1 MRPLSFDHLMSWALE
16 ELRRDGSIFGVKES
30 QFWHPEPGRLITDS
44 FGDRLASPVG
54 PAAGPQTQLAN
65 NILVA
70 YLTGAR
76 FMELKTVQSI
86 DGEELR
92 KAVAKP
98 CIQAEDEGY
107 NCEWSTELTVG
118 EAYDEY
124 VKAYFAIAVLGKELG
139 LGTVDEVAFNISVGY
154 DLDGIKGDKV
164 SSFIDGMTDASSTP
178 IFAQCCAWVEQN
190 LGALSHFTREDLDTL
205 SPAVSRS
212 VTLSTMHGCPADEI
226 ERIAMHLLTEKH
238 LKTFVKCNPTML
250 GYQFARDCLDRLG
263 YDYVSFDDHHFTEDL
278 QYAEAIE
285 MFRRLTAEADKRGLS
300 FGIKLTNTFPVEVR
314 RGELPSEEMY
324 MSGRPLLALSLSLAL
339 RLSREFDGSLPISFS
354 GGVDAVNLQ
363 EILSTGIQPVTVA
376 TTILKPGGA
385 VRFRQLSSLAS
396 EVMTDY
402 HGVDVNRL
410 ATLVED
416 VLTDERYH
424 KRYREKVHSRKTD
437 SALPLTD
444 CYKAPCENGGC
455 PIHQRIPEYLKLTA
469 AGDFK
474 EAFDTIAF
482 DNTAPTILG
491 VLCSEPCRDHCTR
504 LDYDQ
509 AIDMRAVKLVAS
521 DGAQDAFIEAIA
533 PPALLTDAK
542 VGIIGAGPAGI
553 AAAIFLR
560 RNGMDVEVFEKL
572 DGPYG
577 IVKYIIP
584 SFRITREQIERDYQ
598 LAVHLGVRFHFSCDP
613 DYSVEDLKKTFAHVI
628 IATGS
633 WGKCPSPVH
642 EASEGQDSLGNI
654 VDAIDF
660 LWQANNEGGARV
672 GKRVAVI
679 GAGDVAMDCV
689 RTAQRTVG
697 VQEAVLV
704 YRRTEP
710 YMPATQHEV
719 NLVRS
724 EGLTMEELLA
734 PVSYDGA
741 TLRCEQMRL
750 SDEDASGRRTVVGLG
765 TFVDMPFDT
774 VIGATGATV
783 QTGAY
788 ARNGLAQNARGLAKV
803 GPTFESSICDV
814 FVIGDGRLGPSTIV
828 RAIADA
834 KTAVR
839 AILHKEH
846 LPADYDSRPA
856 KVERDRQEV
865 HAHRGLLIAAING
878 KAEGDR
884 CLTCDVICEMCTEV
898 CPNRANVAI
907 TVPGFA
913 DPAQIVHIDGLCNEC
928 GNCGT
933 FCPHA
938 GLPYKDKIT
947 IFWSRDGFDS
957 STNTGFLPLTDGAY
971 LTRMPDGSVREHL
984 AGQQDLPEEM
994 SQVLAAIEKDY
1005 SFMFAAPVGAQS

>member
-1 MRPLSFDHLMSWALE
+1 MSDLMQPLSFDHLMTWALE
-16 ELRRDGSIFGVKES
+16 ELRRDGSIFGVKEN

-44 FGDRLASPVG
+44 FGERLASPVG

-76 FMELKTVQSI
+76 FMELKTVQMI

-107 NCEWSTELTVG
+107 NCEWSTELTVS
-118 EAYDEY
+118 EAYEEY

-139 LGTVDEVAFNISVGY
+139 LGTIDEVAFNISVGY
-154 DLDGIKGDKV
+154 DLEGVKGEKV
-164 SSFIDGMTDASSTP
+164 EPFIDAMIDASSAP
-178 IFAQCCAWVEQN
+178 IFRECRAWVEEHLEQFP
-190 LGALSHFTREDLDTL
+190 HFTREDLDTL
-205 SPAVSRS
+205 SPQVSRS
-212 VTLSTMHGCPADEI
+212 VTVSTLHGCPADEI
-226 ERIAMHLLTEKH
+226 ERIAMHLITQKH
-238 LKTFVKCNPTML
+238 LHTFVKCNPTML

-263 YDYVSFDDHHFTEDL
+263 YDYLSFDDHHFTEDL
-278 QYAEAIE
+278 QYADAVE
-285 MFRRLTAEADKRGLS
+285 MFARLTAEAQERGLS
-300 FGIKLTNTFPVEVR
+300 FGIKLTNTFPVAVSR
-314 RGELPSEEMY
+314 RELPSEEMY
-324 MSGRPLLALSLSLAL
+324 MSGRPLLPLSLSLAL
-339 RLSREFDGSLPISFS
+339 KLSQDFDGGLPISFS
-354 GGVDAVNLQ
+354 GGVDAFNIK

-376 TTILKPGGA
+376 TTILKPGGPT
-385 VRFRQLSSLAS
+385 RFRQLSSIAA

-402 HGVDVNRL
+402 QGIDVDRL
-410 ATLVED
+410 AALANHA
-416 VLTDERYH
+416 LSDERYH
-424 KRYREKVHSRKTD
+424 KRYREKIHSRKTN
-437 SALPLTD
+437 SPLPLTD
-444 CYKAPCENGGC
+444 CYKAPCEDGGC

-469 AGDFK
+469 AGAYK
-474 EAFDTIAF
+474 EAFEAIAL

-509 AIDMRAVKLVAS
+509 AIDIRDVKLAAA
-521 DGAQDAFIEAIA
+521 DGAQDAFIQAIA

-553 AAAIFLR
+553 AAALFLR

-572 DGPYG
+572 EGPYG

-584 SFRITREQIERDYQ
+584 NFRITREQIERDYQ

-613 DYSVEDLKKTFAHVI
+613 HYSVEELKRTFAHVI

-633 WGKCPSPVH
+633 WGRCPSPVREEH
-642 EASEGQDSLGNI
+642 DNI
-654 VDAIDF
+654 LDAIDF
-660 LWQANNEGGARV
+660 LWQANNEGGAKV

-689 RTAQRTVG
+689 RTAQRSEG
-697 VQEAVLV
+697 VQEAVIV

-724 EGLTMEELLA
+724 EGLTMHELLA
-734 PVSYDGA
+734 PISYDGT
-741 TLRCEQMRL
+741 TLHCEQMRL
-750 SDEDASGRRTVVGLG
+750 SEQDTGGRRAVIGLG
-765 TFVDMPFDT
+765 TFVDLAFDT

-783 QTGAY
+783 QTGPY
-788 ARNGLAQNARGLAKV
+788 SRNGLAQNARGLAEV
-803 GPTFESSICDV
+803 DRSFQSSIDDV
-814 FVIGDGRLGPSTIV
+814 YVIGDGRLGPATIV
-828 RAIADA
+828 RAVADA
-834 KTAVR
+834 KTVVA
-839 AILHKEH
+839 AILRKEH
-846 LPADYDSRPA
+846 LCADYDSRPE
-856 KVERDRQEV
+856 KVERDRHEV
-865 HAHRGLLIAAING
+865 HGRRGLLITAING
-878 KAEGDR
+878 KTEGDR
-884 CLTCDVICEMCTEV
+884 CLTCDVICEVCTEV

-913 DPAQIVHIDGLCNEC
+913 DPRQIVHIDGLCNEC

-933 FCPHA
+933 FCPHE

-947 IFWSRDGFDS
+947 IFWSREGFEE
-957 STNTGFLPLTDGAY
+957 STNVGFLPLTAGAY
-971 LTRMPDGSVREHL
+971 LTRMPDGSVRERR
-984 AGQQDLPEEM
+984 AGQEDLPEGM
-994 SQVLAAIEKDY
+994 SRVLAAIEADY
-1005 SFMFAAPVGAQS
+1005 SVMLAAPVGARS

>member
-1 MRPLSFDHLMSWALE
+1 MSDLMQPLSFGHLMSWALE

-76 FMELKTVQSI
+76 FMELKTVQKM

-92 KAVAKP
+92 ECVAKP

-107 NCEWSTELTVG
+107 NCEWSTELTVA

-124 VKAYFAIAVLGKELG
+124 LKAYFAIAVLGKELG
-139 LGTVDEVAFNISVGY
+139 LGTVDEVGFNISVGY
-154 DLDGIKGDKV
+154 DLEGIKGEKV
-164 SSFIDGMTDASSTP
+164 NSFIDSMIDASGTP
-178 IFAQCCAWVEQN
+178 IFRECREWVEDH
-190 LGALSHFTREDLDTL
+190 LGDLSHFTRKDLDTL
-205 SPAVSRS
+205 SPQVSRS

-226 ERIAMHLLTEKH
+226 ERIAMYLLTEKH
-238 LKTFVKCNPTML
+238 LRTFVKCNPTML

-263 YDYVSFDDHHFTEDL
+263 YDYISFDDHHFIEDL
-278 QYAEAIE
+278 QFADATE

-300 FGIKLTNTFPVEVR
+300 FGIKLTNTFPVEVS

-324 MSGRPLLALSLSLAL
+324 MSGRPLLALALSLAL
-339 RLSREFDGSLPISFS
+339 KLSREFDGGLPISFS
-354 GGVDAVNLQ
+354 GGVDAFNLQ
-363 EILSTGIQPVTVA
+363 EILATGIQPVTVA
-376 TTILKPGGA
+376 TTILKPGG
-385 VRFRQLSSLAS
+385 VTRLRQLSSLAA

-402 HGVDVNRL
+402 HGIDVDRL
-410 ATLVED
+410 SALVD
-416 VLTDERYH
+416 HVLTDERYH
-424 KRYREKVHSRKTD
+424 KRYREKVQSRKTD
-437 SALPLTD
+437 SPLPLTD
-444 CYKAPCENGGC
+444 CYKAPCQDGGC
-455 PIHQRIPEYLKLTA
+455 PIHQRIPEYLELTA

-509 AIDMRAVKLVAS
+509 AIDMRAVKLAAA

-560 RNGMDVEVFEKL
+560 RNGMEVEVFEKL

-584 SFRITREQIERDYQ
+584 SFRITPEQIERDYQ
-598 LAVHLGVRFHFSCDP
+598 LAVRLGVRFHFSCDP
-613 DYSVEDLKKTFAHVI
+613 DYSVEELKKTFAHVV

-633 WGKCPSPVH
+633 WGRSPSPVR
-642 EASEGQDSLGNI
+642 EGHDNI
-654 VDAIDF
+654 LDAIDF
-660 LWQANNEGGARV
+660 LWQANNEGGAKVGRRV
-672 GKRVAVI
+672 GVI

-689 RTAQRTVG
+689 RTAQRSEG

-724 EGLTMEELLA
+724 EGLTVHELLA
-734 PVSYDGA
+734 PISYDGT
-741 TLRCEQMRL
+741 TLHCEEMRL
-750 SDEDASGRRTVVGLG
+750 SEEDASGRRSVVGLG
-765 TFVDMPFDT
+765 TFVDLAFDT

-783 QTGAY
+783 ETGPY
-788 ARNGLAQNARGLAKV
+788 ARNGLAQNDRGLALV
-803 GPTFESSICDV
+803 DTSFQSSIDDV
-814 FVIGDGRLGPSTIV
+814 YVIGDGRLGPSTIV

-839 AILHKEH
+839 VILNKEH
-846 LPADYDSRPA
+846 LLVDYDSRPA
-856 KVERDRQEV
+856 KVERDQREV
-865 HAHRGLLIAAING
+865 HGRRGLLIAAING

-884 CLTCDVICEMCTEV
+884 CLTCDVICEVCAEV

-913 DPAQIVHIDGLCNEC
+913 DPRQIVHMDGLCNEC

-947 IFWSRDGFDS
+947 IFWTRDDFED
-957 STNTGFLPLTDGAY
+957 STNTGFLPLTGGAY
-971 LTRMPDGSVREHL
+971 LTRMPDGSVREHR
-984 AGQQDLPEEM
+984 AGQDHLPDGM
-994 SQVLAAIEKDY
+994 SQVLAAIEKDH

>member
-1 MRPLSFDHLMSWALE
+1 MGDLMRPLSFGHLMSWALE

-30 QFWHPEPGRLITDS
+30 QFWQPEPGRLITDS

-76 FMELKTVQSI
+76 FIELKTVQKI
-86 DGEELR
+86 DGAELR

-107 NCEWSTELTVG
+107 NCEWSTELTVA

-124 VKAYFAIAVLGKELG
+124 LKAYFAIAVLGTELG
-139 LGTVDEVAFNISVGY
+139 LGTVDEVGFNISVGY
-154 DLDGIKGDKV
+154 DLAGIKDDKV
-164 SSFIDGMTDASSTP
+164 NSFIDAMVDASGTP
-178 IFAQCCAWVEQN
+178 IFAECRAWVQEH
-190 LGALSHFTREDLDTL
+190 LGELSHFTREDLDTL
-205 SPAVSRS
+205 SPQVSRS
-212 VTLSTMHGCPADEI
+212 VTLSTMHGCPAGEI

-238 LKTFVKCNPTML
+238 LRTFVKCNPTML

-263 YDYVSFDDHHFTEDL
+263 YDYLSFDEHHFAEDL

-285 MFRRLTAEADKRGLS
+285 MFARLTAVAQEQGRS

-314 RGELPSEEMY
+314 RRELPSEEMY
-324 MSGRPLLALSLSLAL
+324 MSGRALLPLSLSLAL
-339 RLSREFDGSLPISFS
+339 KLSRDFDGALPISFS
-354 GGVDAVNLQ
+354 GGVDAFNVTQ
-363 EILSTGIQPVTVA
+363 ILATGIQPVTVA
-376 TTILKPGGA
+376 TTILKPGG
-385 VRFRQLSSLAS
+385 VIRLRQLSSLAA

-402 HGVDVNRL
+402 HGIDVDRL
-410 ATLVED
+410 EALVED
-416 VLTDERYH
+416 ALIDERYH

-437 SALPLTD
+437 SPLPLTD
-444 CYKAPCENGGC
+444 CYKAPCEDGGC
-455 PIHQRIPEYLKLTA
+455 PINQRIPEYLKLTA
-469 AGDFK
+469 AGQFT
-474 EAFDTIAF
+474 EAFDAIVF
-482 DNTAPTILG
+482 DTTAPTILG

-504 LDYDQ
+504 LDIDQ
-509 AIDMRAVKLVAS
+509 AIDMRGVKLAAA
-521 DGAQDAFIEAIA
+521 DGAQDAFIEATV
-533 PPALLTDAK
+533 PPALLTDRK
-542 VGIIGAGPAGI
+542 VAIIGAGPAGI
-553 AAAIFLR
+553 AAAMFLR

-572 DGPYG
+572 EGPYG

-584 SFRITREQIERDYQ
+584 GFRITREQIERDYR

-613 DYSVEDLKKTFAHVI
+613 HYSVDELKKTFAHVI

-633 WGKCPSPVH
+633 WGRCPSPVR
-642 EASEGQDSLGNI
+642 EGQDNI
-654 VDAIDF
+654 LDAIEF
-660 LWQANNEGGARV
+660 LWQANNEGGATV
-672 GKRVAVI
+672 GRRVAVI

-689 RTAQRTVG
+689 RTAQRSEG

-724 EGLTMEELLA
+724 EGLAMEELLA
-734 PVSYDGA
+734 PISYDGT
-741 TLRCEQMRL
+741 TLRCEEMEL
-750 SDEDASGRRTVVGLG
+750 SDEDAGGRRSVVGLG
-765 TFVDMPFDT
+765 TFVDLPFDT
-774 VIGATGATV
+774 VIGATGAMVEAGPST
-783 QTGAY
+783 
-788 ARNGLAQNARGLAKV
+788 RNGLTQNARGLAEV
-803 GPTFESSICDV
+803 DASFQSSIDHV
-814 FVIGDGRLGPSTIV
+814 YVIGDGRLGPSTVV
-828 RAIADA
+828 RAVADA

-839 AILHKEH
+839 AILHEEH
-846 LPADYDSRPA
+846 LPVDYDIRPA
-856 KVERDRQEV
+856 KVERDQHEV
-865 HAHRGLLIAAING
+865 HARRGLQIAAING

-884 CLTCDVICEMCTEV
+884 CLTCDVICEVCTEV

-913 DPAQIVHIDGLCNEC
+913 DPRQIVHLDGLCNEC

-947 IFWSRDGFDS
+947 IFWSREDFDD
-957 STNTGFLPLTDGAY
+957 STNVGFLPLADGAY
-971 LTRMPDGSVREHL
+971 LTRMPDHTVRAHR
-984 AGQQDLPEEM
+984 AGQQDLPAEM
-994 SQVLAAIEKDY
+994 SRVLAAIEKDY
-1005 SFMFAAPVGAQS
+1005 SFMLAAPLGATS

>member
-16 ELRRDGSIFGVKES
+16 ELDRDGSIFGVKEN

-65 NILVA
+65 NIVVA

-76 FMELKTVQSI
+76 FMELKTVQNI
-86 DGEELR
+86 DGEDLR

-107 NCEWSTELTVG
+107 NCEWSTELTVSEG
-118 EAYDEY
+118 YDEY

-139 LGTVDEVAFNISVGY
+139 LGSVDEVAFNISVGY
-154 DLDGIKGDKV
+154 DLEGIKGDKV
-164 SSFIDGMTDASSTP
+164 RPFIDAMVDASSTP
-178 IFAQCCAWVEQN
+178 IFRECQAWVEDH
-190 LGALSHFTREDLDTL
+190 LMELSHFTREDLDNL
-205 SPAVSRS
+205 SPQVSRS

-238 LKTFVKCNPTML
+238 LHTFVKCNPTML

-263 YDYVSFDDHHFTEDL
+263 YDYLSFDDHHFTEDL
-278 QYAEAIE
+278 QYADAVQ
-285 MFRRLTAEADKRGLS
+285 MFGRLTAQARKRGLT
-300 FGIKLTNTFPVEVR
+300 FGIKLTNTFPVAVS
-314 RGELPSEEMY
+314 RGELPAEEMY
-324 MSGRPLLALSLSLAL
+324 MSGRPLLPLSLSLAL

-354 GGVDAVNLQ
+354 GGVDAFNIK

-376 TTILKPGGA
+376 TTILKPGG
-385 VRFRQLSSLAS
+385 VTRFRQLSSLAA
-396 EVMTDY
+396 EIMADY
-402 HGVDVNRL
+402 QGIDVDRL
-410 ATLVED
+410 AALVDE
-416 VLTDERYH
+416 VLNDERYH
-424 KRYREKVHSRKTD
+424 KRYREKVQSRKTD
-437 SALPLTD
+437 SPLPLTD
-444 CYKAPCENGGC
+444 CYKAPCQDGGC
-455 PIHQRIPEYLKLTA
+455 PIHQRIPEYLRLSA
-469 AGDFK
+469 AGELK
-474 EAFDTIAF
+474 EAFEAIAF

-509 AIDMRAVKLVAS
+509 SIDIRGVKLAAA
-521 DGAQDAFIEAIA
+521 DGAQDAFVAA
-533 PPALLTDAK
+533 LQRPALLTDHK

-553 AAAIFLR
+553 AAAVFLR
-560 RNGMDVEVFEKL
+560 RNGMDVDVFEKL
-572 DGPYG
+572 EGPYG

-584 SFRITREQIERDYQ
+584 GFRITREQIERDYQ
-598 LAVHLGVRFHFSCDP
+598 LAVQLGVRFHFSCEP
-613 DYSVEDLKKTFAHVI
+613 DYSVEQLKKTFGHVI

-633 WGKCPSPVH
+633 WGKCPSPVQ
-642 EASEGQDSLGNI
+642 EGQDTIL
-654 VDAIDF
+654 DAIEF

-689 RTAQRTVG
+689 RTAARTEG
-697 VQEAVLV
+697 VEEAVLL

-724 EGLTMEELLA
+724 EGLAMDELVA
-734 PVSYDGA
+734 PISYDGT
-741 TLRCEQMRL
+741 TLRCEEMRL
-750 SDEDASGRRTVVGLG
+750 SDEDADGRRAVIGRG
-765 TFVDMPFDT
+765 TFVDLPFDT

-783 QTGAY
+783 GTGAY
-788 ARNGLAQNARGLAKV
+788 ARNGLAQNSRGMAAV
-803 GPTFESSICDV
+803 DASFQTSIQHV
-814 FVIGDGRLGPSTIV
+814 YVIGDGRLGPSSIV
-828 RAIADA
+828 RAVADA
-834 KTAVR
+834 KSAVR
-839 AILHKEH
+839 AILHNEH
-846 LPADYDSRPA
+846 LSVDYDTRPQKIA
-856 KVERDRQEV
+856 REPLEV
-865 HAHRGLLIAAING
+865 HGRRGLLIAEING

-884 CLTCDVICEMCTEV
+884 CLACDVICEICTEV

-913 DPAQIVHIDGLCNEC
+913 DPRQIVHIDALCNEC

-947 IFWSRDGFDS
+947 IFWTSEAFED
-957 STNTGFLPLTDGAY
+957 STNVGFLPLTEGVY
-971 LTRMPDGSVREHL
+971 LTRLPDGSVREHRVDHE
-984 AGQQDLPEEM
+984 DLPDGM
-994 SQVLAAIEKDY
+994 SQVLAAIEEDH
-1005 SFMFAAPVGAQS
+1005 SFLFAAPVGAQS

>member
-1 MRPLSFDHLMSWALE
+1 VSDLMRPLSFGHLMSWALE
-16 ELRRDGSIFGVKES
+16 ELRRDGSIFGVKED

-76 FMELKTVQSI
+76 FMELKTVQKI
-86 DGEELR
+86 DGEDLR
-92 KAVAKP
+92 QAVAKP
-98 CIQAEDEGY
+98 CIQAQDEGY
-107 NCEWSTELTVG
+107 NCEWSTELTVAQ
-118 EAYDEY
+118 AYDEY
-124 VKAYFAIAVLGKELG
+124 VKAYFAIAVLGRELG

-154 DLDGIKGDKV
+154 DLDGIRGDKV
-164 SSFIDGMTDASSTP
+164 NSFIDAMTDASSSQVFRECST
-178 IFAQCCAWVEQN
+178 WVEEH
-190 LGALSHFTREDLDTL
+190 LGELSHFTREDLDTL
-205 SPAVSRS
+205 SPQVSRS

-238 LKTFVKCNPTML
+238 LRTFVKCNPTML

-263 YDYVSFDDHHFTEDL
+263 YDYLSFDDHHFTEDL
-278 QYAEAIE
+278 QYAEAIA
-285 MFRRLTAEADKRGLS
+285 MFARLTAVAQGRGLS
-300 FGIKLTNTFPVEVR
+300 FGIKLTNTFPVQVR
-314 RGELPSEEMY
+314 RRELPSEEMY
-324 MSGRPLLALSLSLAL
+324 LSGRPLLALSLSLAL
-339 RLSREFDGSLPISFS
+339 KLSREFDGGMPISFS
-354 GGVDAVNLQ
+354 GGVDAFNLKG
-363 EILSTGIQPVTVA
+363 ILSTGIQPVTVA

-385 VRFRQLSSLAS
+385 TRFRQLSSLAV

-402 HGVDVNRL
+402 TGIDVDRL
-410 ATLVED
+410 ETLVD
-416 VLTDERYH
+416 HVLADERYH
-424 KRYREKVHSRKTD
+424 KRYREKIQSRKTD

-444 CYKAPCENGGC
+444 CYKAPCEDGGC

-469 AGDFK
+469 AGDLK
-474 EAFDTIAF
+474 EAFDAIAV

-504 LDYDQ
+504 LDIDQ
-509 AIDMRAVKLVAS
+509 AIDMRGVKLVAA
-521 DGAQDAFIEAIA
+521 DGAQGAFIEAIA

-542 VGIIGAGPAGI
+542 VAIIGAGPAGI
-553 AAAIFLR
+553 AAAMFLR
-560 RNGMDVEVFEKL
+560 RNGMAVEVFEKL

-577 IVKYIIP
+577 IVRYIIP
-584 SFRITREQIERDYQ
+584 GFRITREQIERDYQ
-598 LAVHLGVRFHFSCDP
+598 LAVHLGVRFHFSCDS
-613 DYSVEDLKKTFAHVI
+613 DYSVQELKKTFAHVI

-633 WGKCPSPVH
+633 WGRCPSPVR
-642 EASEGQDSLGNI
+642 EGRDNI
-654 VDAIDF
+654 LDAIEF
-660 LWQANNEGGARV
+660 LWQANNEGGATV
-672 GKRVAVI
+672 GRRVAVI

-689 RTAQRTVG
+689 RTAQRSEG

-741 TLRCEQMRL
+741 TLRCEEMRL
-750 SDEDASGRRTVVGLG
+750 SEEDSSGRRAVVGLD
-765 TFVDMPFDT
+765 TFVDLPFDT

-783 QTGAY
+783 ETGPY
-788 ARNGLAQNARGLAKV
+788 ARNGLAQNARGLAEV
-803 GPTFESSICDV
+803 DSIFQSSTDDV
-814 FVIGDGRLGPSTIV
+814 YVIGDGRLGPSTIV

-834 KTAVR
+834 KTAAR
-839 AILHKEH
+839 AILHKSD
-846 LPADYDSRPA
+846 LSADYDSRPA
-856 KVERDRQEV
+856 KVERDSREV
-865 HAHRGLLIAAING
+865 HGRRGLLIAAING
-878 KAEGDR
+878 RAEGDR
-884 CLTCDVICEMCTEV
+884 CLTCDVICEVCTEV

-907 TVPGFA
+907 TAGGFA
-913 DPAQIVHIDGLCNEC
+913 DSRQIVHLDGLCNEC

-947 IFWSRDGFDS
+947 IFWTREDFDD
-957 STNTGFLPLTDGAY
+957 STNVGFLPLADGAY
-971 LTRMPDGSVREHL
+971 LTRTPDRSVREHR
-984 AGQQDLPEEM
+984 AGQQDLPTEM
-994 SQVLAAIEKDY
+994 SRVLAALEKDY
-1005 SFMFAAPVGAQS
+1005 AFMLAAPLGARS